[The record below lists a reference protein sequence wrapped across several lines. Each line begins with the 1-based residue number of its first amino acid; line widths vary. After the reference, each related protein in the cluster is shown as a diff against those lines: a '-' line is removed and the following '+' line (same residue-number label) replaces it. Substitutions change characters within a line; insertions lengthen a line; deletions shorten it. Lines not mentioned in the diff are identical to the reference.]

1 MMLTRSSTVSERC
14 VAGVVVV
21 AVVLRVVAVG
31 SGAELCLELPQPVAS
46 SAAAMRAA
54 GVARRMPAFILGS
67 PKIVK
72 PVAPSVVDLFL
83 ELAAIPSPS
92 GKERPVAD
100 RVGTYLTELGLAW
113 DEDASGEA
121 VGSDAGNIY
130 CRLPGRD
137 ETGTPVFLCAHLA
150 TVPRSEEHTSELQSR
165 LHLVC

>member
-1 MMLTRSSTVSERC
+1 MAATWAPE
-14 VAGVVVV
+14 
-21 AVVLRVVAVG
+21 VL
-31 SGAELCLELPQPVAS
+31 
-46 SAAAMRAA
+46 
-54 GVARRMPAFILGS
+54 
-67 PKIVK
+67 
-72 PVAPSVVDLFL
+72 DLFL

-137 ETGTPVFLCAHLA
+137 ETGTPVEDSWNAIVRDLPAVLSVEA
-150 TVPRSEEHTSELQSR
+150 QTLE
-165 LHLVC
+165 